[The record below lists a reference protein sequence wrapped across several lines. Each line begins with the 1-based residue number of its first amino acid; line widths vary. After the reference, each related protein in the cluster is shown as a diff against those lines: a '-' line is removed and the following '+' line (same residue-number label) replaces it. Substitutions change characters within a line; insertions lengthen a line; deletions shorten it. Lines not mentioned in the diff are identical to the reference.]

1 MWAAIIIAVT
11 LLGRWAFSVDTH
23 ALAAASTA
31 PDATS
36 TQDTG
41 KKKREEPPDC
51 SKPGFSGYPECQGYV
66 SPTPRPTPIPC
77 HPLHCPTP
85 TSTATPTPTKTP
97 TPTNTPTATPTATP
111 TETPTETVSPSPTRC
126 PRFQCPSPTSTPCS
140 HCPTKTPTATST
152 KTPTATP
159 TKTPTA
165 TPTTTPRPATTT
177 LTSAPQFDIA
187 ALHLAAN
194 QSIPMN
200 DPTQSFWKVPDS
212 EPVYIAIT
220 AKPGTSAGDYRYN
233 IAFNSETT
241 GFYQDTES
249 GSCVPDLPDKHTGWS
264 DDLPPRRLTLIR
276 CALGERRNPGIEL
289 FVERRSDNRIF
300 KIPITGP
307 LNRAPHDEDRRVLF
321 RVEYGTFDGI
331 VPSYYPADDGDYSY
345 TAEYMGAA
353 RVLAENETPFAA
365 IQWTLDGTPHI
376 VRGVGEVA
384 IRPYWGTSTY
394 EKCDPARP
402 DDILG
407 CAIPMS
413 SATTHRMYETMW
425 IKHPPGGVQHAGPGN
440 HQVDQQPPS
449 GNRPTHPRRLLLLAL
464 GPDARVRPHS
474 GDRPC
479 AGRPYYGHI
488 PRGRNAAL
496 PETNRQARTRRS
508 PETPFPQVRRAP

>member
-1 MWAAIIIAVT
+1 
-11 LLGRWAFSVDTH
+11 
-23 ALAAASTA
+23 
-31 PDATS
+31 
-36 TQDTG
+36 
-41 KKKREEPPDC
+41 
-51 SKPGFSGYPECQGYV
+51 
-66 SPTPRPTPIPC
+66 
-77 HPLHCPTP
+77 
-85 TSTATPTPTKTP
+85 
-97 TPTNTPTATPTATP
+97 
-111 TETPTETVSPSPTRC
+111 
-126 PRFQCPSPTSTPCS
+126 
-140 HCPTKTPTATST
+140 
-152 KTPTATP
+152 
-159 TKTPTA
+159 
-165 TPTTTPRPATTT
+165 
-177 LTSAPQFDIA
+177 
-187 ALHLAAN
+187 
-194 QSIPMN
+194 MN
-200 DPTQSFWKVPDS
+200 DPTQAFWKVPDS

-241 GFYQDTES
+241 GFYLDTEN

-276 CALGERRNPGIEL
+276 CALGESRNPGIEL

-321 RVEYGTFDGI
+321 RVEYGTFDGV

-365 IQWTLDGTPHI
+365 IQWTLDGTQHI

-425 IKHPPGGVQHAGPGN
+425 IKHPPAGYNTQDQEITRWTNN
-440 HQVDQQPPS
+440 H
-449 GNRPTHPRRLLLLAL
+449 LLATDPLTRNVYYYLPWVLTHEFGHTL
-464 GPDARVRPHS
+464 GIGHAPD
-474 GDRPC
+474 
-479 AGRPYYGHI
+479 GHI
-488 PRGRNAAL
+488 MGTYRADDMPRSLRPNDKHGLGEVLKLHSHR
-496 PETNRQARTRRS
+496 
-508 PETPFPQVRRAP
+508 